1 MIFELPISVLSL
13 EANVFTKKKINHIF
27 GILYLA
33 TIHELY
39 GRLPEEKINMV
50 LILQGTDKMR
60 LI

>member
-13 EANVFTKKKINHIF
+13 EADIFTKKNNNIF

-60 LI
+60 LV